1 MGHSYTRRSAC
12 PPCKDV
18 SLVTFISRHVAQGFV
33 IATVVVVVHEAG
45 DGHLQVTRHLIRHL
59 VHLLLDL
66 EGLVLPVPP
75 PPGHLEVRGNIRP

>member
-33 IATVVVVVHEAG
+33 IATVVVVVHKVC
-45 DGHLQVTRHLIRHL
+45 DGLLVTRGLIRHV

-75 PPGHLEVRGNIRP
+75 PPGHLEVSGSIRPS